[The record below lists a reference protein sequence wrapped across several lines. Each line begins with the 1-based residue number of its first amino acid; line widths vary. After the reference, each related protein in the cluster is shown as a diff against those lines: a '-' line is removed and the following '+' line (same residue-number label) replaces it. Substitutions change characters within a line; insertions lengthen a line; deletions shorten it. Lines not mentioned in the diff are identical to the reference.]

1 MNNRARH
8 GLTTLVN
15 NLPTDRR
22 WLMHGQN
29 QVFRRAFWT
38 RNHRTVG
45 AFVQIALPVNLPQV
59 ALAFRSKRPGSCRD
73 RLDCELTIG
82 TGSRVQLARRAVV
95 SRRYNMNLAQG
106 SAGHAVHGRTRNPV
120 AASPTHLLLPRDAH
134 RQTPDYHAQNRQP
147 SYFHF
152 GSSDRG
158 NNRTVASPPRSSLR
172 LLSAN
177 PNTPRATYPTA
188 AGRLQDSGTSSAIAS
203 VFAAAGESILP
214 LTVPLSLRR
223 TISIGGRPPSPIAIS
238 WVARR
243 SVSPARWAA
252 FDVERKVGIHPA

>member
-152 GSSDRG
+152 GSSDRA
-158 NNRTVASPPRSSLR
+158 NNRTVASRPASTSTRTPLSASRTPTRLLVATRRPGTLPVPRRRIRTRRWLHIPRSQAGCRTPVPAALSRRSSLR
-172 LLSAN
+172 PAS
-177 PNTPRATYPTA
+177 RSYP
-188 AGRLQDSGTSSAIAS
+188 
-203 VFAAAGESILP
+203 
-214 LTVPLSLRR
+214 
-223 TISIGGRPPSPIAIS
+223 
-238 WVARR
+238 
-243 SVSPARWAA
+243 
-252 FDVERKVGIHPA
+252 

>member
-152 GSSDRG
+152 GSSDRS
-158 NNRTVASPPRSSLR
+158 NNRTVASRPASTSTRTPPR
-172 LLSAN
+172 A
-177 PNTPRATYPTA
+177 PPPAAPAAPPPGGAPRPPRVGKPSPHLASWPPREA
-188 AGRLQDSGTSSAIAS
+188 RGRPGCQGEGKAGREA
-203 VFAAAGESILP
+203 
-214 LTVPLSLRR
+214 
-223 TISIGGRPPSPIAIS
+223 
-238 WVARR
+238 
-243 SVSPARWAA
+243 
-252 FDVERKVGIHPA
+252 

>member
-73 RLDCELTIG
+73 RLDFELTIG
-82 TGSRVQLARRAVV
+82 TGTRVQLAPPAVV
-95 SRRYNMNLAQG
+95 LRPSAPPIPMPKIG
-106 SAGHAVHGRTRNPV
+106 SLLIFILVP
-120 AASPTHLLLPRDAH
+120 PTE
-134 RQTPDYHAQNRQP
+134 
-147 SYFHF
+147 
-152 GSSDRG
+152 
-158 NNRTVASPPRSSLR
+158 
-172 LLSAN
+172 
-177 PNTPRATYPTA
+177 PT
-188 AGRLQDSGTSSAIAS
+188 IA
-203 VFAAAGESILP
+203 
-214 LTVPLSLRR
+214 R
-223 TISIGGRPPSPIAIS
+223 
-238 WVARR
+238 
-243 SVSPARWAA
+243 
-252 FDVERKVGIHPA
+252 